1 MAQGYK
7 LIGKNRLIPRPTY
20 KGRHRSFAK
29 SDVENP
35 FENVGVEIEYTE
47 FDVIECV
54 VQPMTG
60 RAARDYTAQLMLEGG
75 KQYDSFTVY
84 SSVPLVGPTEGTTS
98 LSDQIYLPSSSGIM
112 TWFTVIK
119 SDPYPSSGVSRYR
132 SFVVAV
138 PAGTDGGI

>member
-1 MAQGYK
+1 MAVGYK

-20 KGRHRSFAK
+20 PGRHREYAK
-29 SDVENP
+29 VDQDNP
-35 FENVGVEIEYTE
+35 FENGGVEMTYVP

-60 RAARDYTAQLMLEGG
+60 KAARDYTAQLMLEGG

-84 SSVPLVGPTEGTTS
+84 SSIPLRGPVEGSTE
-98 LSDQIYLPSSSGIM
+98 LSDQIFLPASNGVP

-119 SDPYPSSGVSRYR
+119 SDPYPSSGVARFR